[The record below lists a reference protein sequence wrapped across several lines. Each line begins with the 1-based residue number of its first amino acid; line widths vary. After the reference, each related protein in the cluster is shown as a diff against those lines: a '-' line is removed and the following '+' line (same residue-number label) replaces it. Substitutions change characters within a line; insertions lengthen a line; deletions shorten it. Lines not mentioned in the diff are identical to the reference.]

1 MPAIASLRPGIL
13 LIGCAFLALAQDSA
27 APPDKGSI
35 SGKVLNSVT
44 GEPVRKAEVS
54 LFDLNPER
62 DQRRPS
68 PGGGAVI
75 TDAAGHFEFKPLPPG
90 NYGLVASRD
99 GFASPNARGRPKMQ
113 RIVLARDEEHNDAVI
128 HLQPL
133 GAIAG
138 RVLDDDGDPLR
149 NIDVQLLHYE
159 YTASGRRLE
168 SRAGASTNDLGEYR
182 IYDLEADKYFIRATP
197 QMMGGR
203 GRLAFAISY
212 YPGTPDPA
220 AATPIDLAAGE
231 QLHGMDLTLH
241 QGHVASIRGRILN
254 PGSDMSVGIS
264 SFTSNGSSN
273 TNTSVEDKDGKFE
286 LTGINPGPYVL
297 TAQATTAGV
306 TYVAHLPVQVST
318 ADLEGIELRL
328 LPPMEI
334 HGQIRIE
341 GKSATQLSHLNVTL
355 DAEGRLM
362 DLQSEPAKEDGSFVI
377 REVQPELYRVSLGVP
392 DDLYLKSV
400 HWGDRDVAQ
409 SGLEVS
415 QGAADS
421 QLAIVLSANG
431 GRIEGTVE
439 DDDSKPVAGAMV
451 ALVPPGTPPPKAL
464 FKWGAADLS
473 GHFAFIGIAP
483 GSYKLYALEDA
494 DPNQLMYDPDFLKPL
509 DSQAESVDITE
520 GSRKTVEL
528 KLIKP
533 PAAQ

>member
-13 LIGCAFLALAQDSA
+13 VIGCACLALAQDSA
-27 APPDKGSI
+27 TPPDKASI

-44 GEPVRKAEVS
+44 GEPVRKAEVA
-54 LFDLNPER
+54 LFDLNPQH

-99 GFASPNARGRPKMQ
+99 GFASPNARGRPKML
-113 RIVLARDEEHNDAVI
+113 RILLARDEEHNDAVI

-149 NIDVQLLHYE
+149 NIDVQLLHYQ

-168 SRAGASTNDLGEYR
+168 TRAGASTNDLGEYR

-197 QMMGGR
+197 PVMGGR
-203 GRLAFAISY
+203 GRVALGIAY

-220 AATPIDLAAGE
+220 AATPIDLGPGE
-231 QLHGMDLTLH
+231 QLRGMDLTLH
-241 QGHVASIRGRILN
+241 PGHVASIRGRILN
-254 PGSDMSVGIS
+254 PGSDMSVGLS
-264 SFTSNGSSN
+264 SFSTNGSTNS
-273 TNTSVEDKDGKFE
+273 NTSVEDKDGKFE
-286 LTGINPGPYVL
+286 LTGIQPGPYVL
-297 TAQATTAGV
+297 TAQAVTAGV
-306 TYVAHLPVQVST
+306 TYVAHMPVQVST

-341 GKSATQLSHLNVTL
+341 GKSGVQLAHLHVTL

-362 DLQSEPAKEDGSFVI
+362 DLDSEPAREDGAFVI
-377 REVQPELYRVSLGVP
+377 RDVQPESYRVSVAAP

-400 HWGDRDVAQ
+400 RWGDRDVTQ
-409 SGLEVS
+409 SGFEVS

-421 QLAIVLSANG
+421 QLAILLSANG
-431 GRIEGTVE
+431 GRLEGTVE
-439 DDDSKPVAGAMV
+439 DDDSKPVAGALV
-451 ALVPPGTPPPKAL
+451 ALVPSGAPPPKTL
-464 FKWGAADLS
+464 FKWGAADPS
-473 GHFAFIGIAP
+473 GHFNLTAIAP

-494 DPNQLMYDPDFLKPL
+494 DPNQVMYDPDFLKPME
-509 DSQAESVDITE
+509 SQAESVDITE
-520 GSRKTVEL
+520 GSRKSVEL
-528 KLIKP
+528 KLIKA
-533 PAAQ
+533 PAQ